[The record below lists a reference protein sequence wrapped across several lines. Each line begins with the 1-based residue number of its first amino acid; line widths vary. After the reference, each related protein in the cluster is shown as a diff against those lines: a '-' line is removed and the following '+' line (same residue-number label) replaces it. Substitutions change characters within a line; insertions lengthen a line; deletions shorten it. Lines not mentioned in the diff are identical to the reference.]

1 MYAFPFALQLSKKPA
16 LVCQLAVVAPAPPLL
31 TSAGIVGLAA
41 QRPDGKGPHLM
52 IQLLAARCASDRSG
66 EKTAALVA
74 PSSSVK

>member
-1 MYAFPFALQLSKKPA
+1 MYAFPFVLQLSKKPA

-52 IQLLAARCASDRSG
+52 ICLLAAHVGPASEPG
-66 EKTAALVA
+66 GLPPLPAN
-74 PSSSVK
+74 P

>member
-1 MYAFPFALQLSKKPA
+1 
-16 LVCQLAVVAPAPPLL
+16 LL